1 MADFMETTDAKE
13 RIQND
18 KAFGIYDKN
27 HDGFVTKDEVLKI
40 SGGSLTKEQVGKV
53 CNNKKKERHLNNLAV
68 NYFKDSIIS

>member
-1 MADFMETTDAKE
+1 MLADFMETTDAKE

-53 CNNKKKERHLNNLAV
+53 CN
-68 NYFKDSIIS
+68 

>member
-1 MADFMETTDAKE
+1 MFILKQLILPIVHDLFRKLVMADFMETTDAKE

-53 CNNKKKERHLNNLAV
+53 CN
-68 NYFKDSIIS
+68 

>member
-53 CNNKKKERHLNNLAV
+53 CN
-68 NYFKDSIIS
+68 

>member
-27 HDGFVTKDEVLKI
+27 HDGFVTKDEVLKV
-40 SGGSLTKEQVGKV
+40 SGGSLTKEQVGK
-53 CNNKKKERHLNNLAV
+53 CAITQEQLHWNKT
-68 NYFKDSIIS
+68 DT